1 MGCQLGMRIIR
12 AANRFVVIVL
22 KDTLTLTKHQPT
34 QNWFKNCTWF
44 LHRAQHKLFP
54 KVFWT
59 MILITEVPVA
69 LYIDIW
75 EWTTCLWIQVVQ
87 AASQIRFDMRTTFN
101 VEHYFYVF
109 FAVYDLYYL
118 LHITHLVK
126 WLLSFEWSVVIL
138 KVFGVN
144 TLHFEWKF
152 AYLNEYIYL
161 SPTYFQ
167 IIISQVSPGLV
178 CINLSGLFTH
188 RKRTIFTALHSGR
201 YKIKITGT

>member
-1 MGCQLGMRIIR
+1 
-12 AANRFVVIVL
+12 
-22 KDTLTLTKHQPT
+22 
-34 QNWFKNCTWF
+34 
-44 LHRAQHKLFP
+44 
-54 KVFWT
+54 

-75 EWTTCLWIQVVQ
+75 ECSTCLWIQVVQ
-87 AASQIRFDMRTTFN
+87 TTNQVRFDMRTTFN

-109 FAVYDLYYL
+109 FFAVYDLDYL
-118 LHITHLVK
+118 LHIRYLVK
-126 WLLSFEWSVVIL
+126 WLLSFEWNVVIL

-152 AYLNEYIYL
+152 AYLNEYIYSSL
-161 SPTYFQ
+161 TYFQ
-167 IIISQVSPGLV
+167 IIISQVSPALV